1 MEEIRENTCPDPS
14 GILVIIGGKEKKGAE
29 PEGKITSEN
38 YKNSEILRIFI
49 WLINKEDPV
58 LEVITTASS
67 EPEEVFKEYDKVFR
81 AFGVNKVQHIHHLT
95 REDVLNDEMTE
106 RVNQADAIFFSGGDQ
121 LQLTSIYGGTP
132 FLTHLKE
139 KYINTNLVIGGTS
152 AGAMAMSSPMIYAG
166 DEEVQQLGGE
176 IKITA
181 GLEFLRDVSIDT
193 HFVHRG
199 RFVRMAQVIAT
210 NPTAIGIG
218 IEEDTAIIVRNGR
231 DAEVIGSGTIII
243 IDGYNIRYSNA
254 KEFENKEPVSIKN
267 LRVDILKKGNKFTIE
282 QINPPHN

>member
-106 RVNQADAIFFSGGDQ
+106 RVNQADAIFFSGGNQ
-121 LQLTSIYGGTP
+121 LLLTSIYGGTP

>member
-1 MEEIRENTCPDPS
+1 MENTKEIICPDPS
-14 GILVIIGGKEKKGAE
+14 GILIVIGGKEKKGAE
-29 PEGKITSEN
+29 PEGKIKSEDYN
-38 YKNSEILRIFI
+38 DSEVLKTFVS
-49 WLINKEDPV
+49 LINKDDPV
-58 LEVITTASS
+58 LVVITSASS
-67 EPEEVFKEYDKVFR
+67 QPEEVFKEYDKVFR
-81 AFGVNKVQHIHHLT
+81 GFGVNKVQHIHHVK
-95 REDVLNDEMTE
+95 REEVLNDQLLQSVDE
-106 RVNQADAIFFSGGDQ
+106 ADAIFFSGGDQ
-121 LQLTSIYGGTP
+121 LKLASIYGGTP
-132 FLTHLKE
+132 FLTRLKE
-139 KYINTNLVIGGTS
+139 KYINKNIVIGGTS

-166 DEEVQQLGGE
+166 NEEVQQIGGE
-176 IKITA
+176 IKVTA

-243 IDGYNIRYSNA
+243 IDGYQIKETNIE
-254 KEFENKEPVSIKN
+254 EFEQEQPVCIRN

-282 QINPPHN
+282 KINPPHN